1 MASVLIEGGLLSNS
15 SFYRPV
21 LNNEVMATQSD
32 DMNKKKD
39 LTKPRPETDKL
50 MPKSGAIGLD
60 SSINIESDQNVKKA
74 DDKVSADV
82 KLSDS
87 YDEEITS
94 VDYKVD
100 TKPGA

>member
-1 MASVLIEGGLLSNS
+1 
-15 SFYRPV
+15 
-21 LNNEVMATQSD
+21 
-32 DMNKKKD
+32 
-39 LTKPRPETDKL
+39 

-60 SSINIESDQNVKKA
+60 SSINIESDLHDKKA

-82 KLSDS
+82 KLSNS

-100 TKPGA
+100 SKPGA

>member
-32 DMNKKKD
+32 EMNKKKD
-39 LTKPRPETDKL
+39 QTKPRPETDKL
-50 MPKSGAIGLD
+50 MPKSQAIGLD
-60 SSINIESDQNVKKA
+60 NSINIESDLHEKKA

-82 KLSDS
+82 
-87 YDEEITS
+87 
-94 VDYKVD
+94 
-100 TKPGA
+100 